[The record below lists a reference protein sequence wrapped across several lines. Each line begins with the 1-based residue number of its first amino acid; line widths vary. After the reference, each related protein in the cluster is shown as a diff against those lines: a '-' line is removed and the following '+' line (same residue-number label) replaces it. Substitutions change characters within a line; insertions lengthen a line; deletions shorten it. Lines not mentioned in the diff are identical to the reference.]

1 MPKDIVATL
10 NREISKAINAPDVKE
25 RFTAQTFD
33 PTPGSPGDFL
43 KLLESEDKR
52 WRDVQSQVKVRLD

>member
-1 MPKDIVATL
+1 MPKDIVAIL
-10 NREISKAINAPDVKE
+10 NREISKAISAPDVKE

-43 KLLESEDKR
+43 RLLESEDKR
-52 WRDVQSQVKVRLD
+52 WRDVQNQVKVRLD